1 MPSSDGGLPIKFY
14 TLERRDKKYGSFTK
28 EATVKAPVTNYEVE
42 KLQLEKEYYF
52 KVTATNEE
60 GTSPALEMSE
70 PVKLVKE
77 PGMPL
82 LVTNFQMSWM

>member
-1 MPSSDGGLPIKFY
+1 MPSSDGGLPTKFY

-28 EATVKAPVTNYEVE
+28 EATVKAPVTKYVVE

-60 GTSPALEMSE
+60 GTSPAVEMSE

-77 PGMPL
+77 PGTQS
-82 LVTNFQMSWM
+82 VFTNLQCKI

>member
-1 MPSSDGGLPIKFY
+1 M
-14 TLERRDKKYGSFTK
+14 
-28 EATVKAPVTNYEVE
+28 KAPVTNYEVE

-82 LVTNFQMSWM
+82 LVTNFQMS

>member
-1 MPSSDGGLPIKFY
+1 M
-14 TLERRDKKYGSFTK
+14 
-28 EATVKAPVTNYEVE
+28 KAPVTKYEVE

-82 LVTNFQMSWM
+82 LVTNFQMS